1 MHLILG
7 EHHKKLLEDASRLS
21 ESFGLEYWRGVYDA
35 RRFPEE
41 YWSKLSALRFP
52 GIILDSRYGGL
63 GLGLVELVLITE
75 RLAAGGAGLGL
86 YAMLSNNLAGLVIQ
100 QYGSESARALL
111 PRVVRGELLI
121 GLAFTEE
128 EAGSDAFAI
137 KTTATK
143 GDEGYVLQGEKMF
156 VNNVGRATHYLV
168 MARTSQ
174 PTEGRRSHGLTLFL
188 VDSNSSG
195 ISYAYLSKM
204 GLDYLTTG
212 RMTLD
217 NVYVGREMVVGSV
230 DEGWKAIVNALNAD
244 RIAYAALA
252 VGAGRLALNIAVDY
266 AKRRRVFG
274 REIGG
279 YQAIQ
284 FPLAASYAELE
295 AAWLLT
301 LNAAVK
307 FDKGESS
314 DVDACLCK
322 YLATEAA
329 FRAVERS
336 MQTLGGHGYLRDY
349 HVERLFRDVL
359 LLKSGPITQ
368 ELALAYVAQ
377 RGLGLPRSF

>member
-1 MHLILG
+1 M
-7 EHHKKLLEDASRLS
+7 EDASRLS
-21 ESFGLEYWRGVYDA
+21 KSFGLDYWRGVYDA
-35 RRFPEE
+35 QRFPEE
-41 YWSKLSALRFP
+41 YWSRLSELRLP
-52 GIILDSRYGGL
+52 GVILNAGYGGL
-63 GLGLVELVLITE
+63 GLGLVELVLLTE
-75 RLAAGGAGLGL
+75 RLASEGAGMGL

-100 QYGSESARALL
+100 EHGSERAKTLL
-111 PRVVRGELLI
+111 PRVVGGELLI

-137 KTTATK
+137 KTIATK
-143 GDEGYVLQGEKMF
+143 KGSGYILHGEKMF

-168 MARTSQ
+168 MARTAQ
-174 PTEGRRSHGLTLFL
+174 PAGGRRSQGLTLFL
-188 VDSNSSG
+188 VDSNSEG
-195 ISYAYLSKM
+195 ITYKRLGKM
-204 GLDYLTTG
+204 GLDYLATG
-212 RMTLD
+212 KMSLEG
-217 NVYVGREMVVGSV
+217 VYVDETMVVGGV
-230 DEGWKAIVNALNAD
+230 DEGWRAIVNALNAD

-252 VGAGRLALNIAVDY
+252 IGTSRLALGIAVEY

-301 LNAAVK
+301 LNSAVK
-307 FDKGESS
+307 FDRGESC

-322 YLATEAA
+322 YLATEAS
-329 FRAVERS
+329 FRAVEHA
-336 MQTLGGHGYLRDY
+336 MQTLGGHGYLKEH
-349 HVERLFRDVL
+349 HVERLFRDLL

-377 RGLGLPRSF
+377 KGLGLPRSF